1 MMRALIDRCKE
12 QCLAGQA
19 LSRKDIIALLDIPVG
34 SDDDV
39 YLRSAA
45 RDAAARITENRGYIW
60 CAVGM
65 DFAPCSMN
73 CKFCSFGEEWGL
85 IPEPRHVTKEEIL
98 AHIRY
103 YAENGAAY
111 IVLRTTE
118 FYSIDTLLDYIPTI
132 RREVPGDY
140 AIILNTGELDT
151 ITAQRVS
158 DAGVYGVY
166 HALRLREGTDTPFP
180 TARRIQTMQSVT
192 QTPLKL
198 ISLVEPIGPEHT
210 SGELADRFLNTV
222 ACGASIGG
230 AMMRFPVPGTPLGDT
245 PRLSD
250 ERMAHII
257 AALRLSGGDT
267 IRDICVHPASP
278 AAMRSG
284 ANVLVVESG
293 AIPRD
298 SEFSETDWAGT
309 DMEKAAAL
317 LRSAGYQPSTVSQ
330 KPPKKKCPCDGGNLE
345 KYLQPILLHI
355 LRKEALNGY
364 AVRSRIAGYA
374 TYRDSVPDMAATYR
388 YLKRLH
394 SRGLLTCSDGLYQCS
409 EEGLRCLETWKQTIS
424 DYIESLKLLQAQFDI

>member
-1 MMRALIDRCKE
+1 MRALIDRCKE
-12 QCLAGQA
+12 QCLNGQA
-19 LSRKDIIALLDIPVG
+19 LSRGDIIALLDIPVG
-34 SDDDV
+34 SADDE

-45 RDAAARITENRGYIW
+45 RDAAARITENQGYIW

-65 DFAPCSMN
+65 DYAPCPMN
-73 CKFCSFGEEWGL
+73 CRFCSFGEEWGL
-85 IPEPRHVTKEEIL
+85 IREPRHVTEDEII

-103 YAENGAAY
+103 YVENGAAY

-118 FYSIDTLLDYIPTI
+118 FYSIDTLLDCIPVI
-132 RREVPGDY
+132 RREVPGNY

-166 HALRLREGTDTPFP
+166 HALRLREGTDTPFS
-180 TARRIQTMQSVT
+180 TAKRMQTMQSVT

-210 SGELADRFLNTV
+210 SEELADRFLNTV

-230 AMMRFPVPGTPLGDT
+230 AMMRFPVPGTPLGST
-245 PRLSD
+245 ARLSD
-250 ERMAHII
+250 EQMAHII
-257 AALRLSGGDT
+257 AALRLSGGST

-298 SEFSETDWAGT
+298 TQFSETNWAGT
-309 DMEKAAAL
+309 DMEKATAL
-317 LRSAGYQPSTVSQ
+317 LRMAGYRPSMVNQ
-330 KPPKKKCPCDGGNLE
+330 KASKKKCPCEGGNLE

-355 LRKEALNGY
+355 LRQEALNGY
-364 AVRSRIAGYA
+364 AVYSRIADYA
-374 TYRDSVPDMAATYR
+374 TYRDSTPDVAATYR
-388 YLKRLH
+388 YLKRMH

-409 EEGLRCLETWKQTIS
+409 EEGLRCLATWKQTIS
-424 DYIESLKLLQAQFDI
+424 DYVESLNALQAQLKS